1 MTNGK
6 CARNSPQDQWKEG
19 GFVRSGPAGRSS
31 DVNLWRIPLGFSL
44 ASLAFFGLTMIP
56 DVLDARGVI
65 HLPDWFTMGGIDDA
79 RAILSAMLGSVSTVL
94 ALIFSVALLVLSM
107 VATLFGPRLLYRF
120 LQDWVTQATIGL
132 FMATF
137 IYLCLVFLVTHED
150 SNSTFIPEVS
160 LITSWF
166 LVIAS
171 FAFLIYYS
179 HRIAA
184 SIQNPDMIARI
195 VDDLRPTVI
204 EVHAGGL
211 GRGSGADLSSEVI
224 ARQIAEGDCVKC
236 KHSGYVQEID
246 RAALVAAALQADA
259 VIHLIYRPGQFVL
272 WGEPLACVWPP
283 QRLTDVETLIER
295 HVRIGRHRILKQD
308 CEFGIAQIVEIAIRA
323 LSPAVNDTFTGVGCV
338 DWLTDALLI
347 ISDASLGNGCWY
359 DDGGKMRLHVPPL
372 RLERVV
378 KTAFDLIRQAVS
390 DNPAVLIRILDAVRR
405 MTPRVRT
412 EGARQALMAQVDAIR
427 EAASTQVL
435 VKLDRDD
442 VEAAWRKIRAVAE
455 TAAVSG

>member
-1 MTNGK
+1 
-6 CARNSPQDQWKEG
+6 
-19 GFVRSGPAGRSS
+19 VRPGPVGRAS

-56 DVLDARGVI
+56 DLLDARGVI
-65 HLPDWFTMGGIDDA
+65 HLPEWFTMGGIDDA
-79 RAILSAMLGSVSTVL
+79 RAILSTMLSCVSTVL

-132 FMATF
+132 FMGTF
-137 IYLCLVFLVTHED
+137 IYLCLVFLVTHQN
-150 SNSTFIPEVS
+150 SHSTFVPQVS

-171 FAFLIYYS
+171 FGFLIYYS

-195 VDDLRPTVI
+195 VDDLEPTVI
-204 EVHAGGL
+204 QAHARAPGQ
-211 GRGSGADLSSEVI
+211 GSGEHVSLAVV
-224 ARQIAEGDCVKC
+224 AQQIAEGQTVKC

-246 RAALVAAALQADA
+246 RAVLVAAALRADA
-259 VIHLIYRPGQFVL
+259 VIHLLYRPGQFVL
-272 WGEPLACVWPP
+272 SGEPLACVWPP
-283 QRLTDVETLIER
+283 HRLADFEELIER
-295 HVRIGRHRILKQD
+295 HVGIGRHRSLKQD

-338 DWLTDALLI
+338 DWLADALLI
-347 ISDASLGNGCWY
+347 VADVSLSDGCWY
-359 DDGGKMRLHVPPL
+359 DGSGKMRVRVPPL
-372 RLERVV
+372 RFERLV
-378 KTAFDLIRQAVS
+378 KTAFDQIRQAAAE
-390 DNPAVLIRILDAVRR
+390 NPAVLIRILDTIRR
-405 MTPRVRT
+405 VTPRVQT
-412 EGARQALMAQVDAIR
+412 EDARQALMAQADAVR
-427 EAASTQVL
+427 EAASTKVL

-442 VEAAWRKIRAVAE
+442 VEAAWRRARPAAE
-455 TAAVSG
+455 VSSVSA